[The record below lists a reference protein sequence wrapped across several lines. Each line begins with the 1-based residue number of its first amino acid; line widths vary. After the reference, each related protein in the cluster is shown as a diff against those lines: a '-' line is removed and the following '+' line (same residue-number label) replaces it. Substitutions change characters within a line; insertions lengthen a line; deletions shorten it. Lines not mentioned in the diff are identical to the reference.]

1 LVLLSWMIYNQ
12 VKAYDSTQL
21 GSHFELSTRASW
33 RNFLLVPVLMLM
45 PLNWLLEA
53 QKWRLLLSPFTK
65 ITFDQ
70 ALKTIFVG
78 ITLGVVTPARV
89 GEYAGRLISSDQHY
103 RSQVITA
110 TMLGSIAQNTI
121 NIAVGLLLCY
131 GFLNSID
138 LLNSWQYST
147 FTIVVSL
154 QVALLLWIYYH
165 LPKVVSSF
173 KNMIKRIIKYEI
185 KIDFSYLSIYSH
197 SILNITIGI
206 SFLRYLTY
214 FLQYFLILLFL
225 GVGNDWIDLASSIS
239 TIFLIQ
245 TGIPVPAFL
254 SIFARGELAI
264 LVWGQLSIPAFIA
277 LTASLILWFTNLIF
291 PALIGL
297 YFLYKEKNIHLL
309 YKPKAKNQNL
319 NNIITNKNND

>member
-1 LVLLSWMIYNQ
+1 MLKWLVLVLLSWMIYHQ
-12 VKAYDSTQL
+12 VVAYDASQL
-21 GSHFELSTRASW
+21 SQLFDASDRSIW
-33 RNFLLVPVLMLM
+33 RKLLLVAVLVLM

-53 QKWRLLLSPFTK
+53 HKWRLLLAPFTV
-65 ITFDQ
+65 IHLRQ

-89 GEYAGRLISSDQHY
+89 GEYAGRLISSDQRY

-121 NIAVGLLLCY
+121 NIALGLLLCY
-131 GFLNSID
+131 SFLNYID
-138 LLNSWQYST
+138 LVNSWQYST
-147 FTIVVSL
+147 FIGIVSL
-154 QVALLLWIYYH
+154 QVVVLLWIYYH
-165 LPKVVSSF
+165 LPKVVSVF
-173 KNMIKRIIKYEI
+173 KKWISQVFNYTI
-185 KIDFSYLSIYSH
+185 KIDFSYLEVYQRKLLH
-197 SILNITIGI
+197 HTLLL

-225 GVGNDWIDLASSIS
+225 GVEGDWLDLASSIS

-264 LVWGQLSIPAFIA
+264 LVWGQLGISAYVA

-297 YFLYKEKNIHLL
+297 YFLYREKNLHLL
-309 YKPKAKNQNL
+309 KSKL
-319 NNIITNKNND
+319 TLSTNEKS